1 MGIFL
6 SDMGKIRGISHV
18 TLPRKVTLAL
28 KEMIRRQMETEYTA
42 EDFALARLRVQTAYT
57 TRELLETAYY
67 VDE

>member
-1 MGIFL
+1 
-6 SDMGKIRGISHV
+6 
-18 TLPRKVTLAL
+18 
-28 KEMIRRQMETEYTA
+28 METEYTA